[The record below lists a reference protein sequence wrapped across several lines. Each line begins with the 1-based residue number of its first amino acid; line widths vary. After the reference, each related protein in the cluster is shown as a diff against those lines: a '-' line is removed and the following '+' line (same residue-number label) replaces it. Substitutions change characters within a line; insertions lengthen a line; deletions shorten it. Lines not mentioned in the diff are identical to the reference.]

1 MAVING
7 TMFTTNLLV
16 ADTNYTLNGTQEVL
30 VTPSSS
36 ACGLE
41 LQVNSTNVH
50 GGLAFCISRLT
61 GAQIAQ
67 MATDGNAVN
76 GMLVYNTTTNEFNYF
91 VNGVWVTTAGAGA
104 ITVPGVTTINAV
116 VLWGDAT
123 GTTLLNS
130 TVLISVAGAITG
142 VLDIDAG
149 NGTVGDPTYAFT
161 NSANTGMWRSA
172 ANTIDFSTNGLEAL
186 QILPVVAA
194 VNWLA
199 ISPSATG
206 TPLLLSAL
214 GTDANIGIQLIPNG
228 TGAVIV
234 PSGTAAHPGIAF
246 PGSLTTGM
254 FSSAVNTVDFATNGL
269 EAFQILPVG
278 AAVNWVSVSPSA
290 TNTPVLVSAKG
301 TDGNIGIGLIA
312 KGTGGIQHPVGA
324 ITTPGITFTG
334 NTNTGMWRSAA
345 NTIDFSTNGLHALQ
359 ILPVA
364 ISVNFLSISPSAS
377 TTPLLLTANG
387 TDANIGIS
395 LVTKGTGGVIHQAGL
410 VGTPSITFTGDLTT
424 GLYHTAASVIGTT
437 IAGTAVSQW
446 SVTGLSIG
454 AVANID
460 GSAPTNTL
468 SIANGSA
475 PAGQAPA
482 ATIELYSTAS
492 TSNAMPVTTLGLAG
506 NGAVDV
512 AVAITA
518 GNLLFSMPIV
528 VNGTTYYIPLSL
540 LQS

>member
-16 ADTNYTLNGTQEVL
+16 ADSNYTYNGTEEIL
-30 VTPSSS
+30 VTPSSA

-41 LQVNSTNVH
+41 LQINSTSLH

-67 MATDGNAVN
+67 IATDGNAVN
-76 GMLVYNTTTNEFNYF
+76 GMLVYNTTTNVFNYY
-91 VNGVWVTTAGAGA
+91 VNGAWVTTAGGGA
-104 ITVPGVTTINAV
+104 INVPGVTTVTAV
-116 VLWGDAT
+116 VLWGDAVG
-123 GTTLLNS
+123 GTLTNS
-130 TVLISVAGAITG
+130 TVLISGAGAVTG

-149 NGTVGDPTYAFT
+149 NGTVGDPTYSFT
-161 NSANTGMWRSA
+161 NSGSTGMWRSA

-199 ISPSATG
+199 ISPSATT
-206 TPLLLSAL
+206 TPVLLSAL
-214 GTDANIGIQLIPNG
+214 GSDANIGIRLVPNG

-234 PSGTAAHPGIAF
+234 PVGTAAHPGIAF

-254 FSSAVNTVDFATNGL
+254 FSSAANTVDFATNGL

-278 AAVNWVSVSPSA
+278 AAVNWVAVSPSA
-290 TNTPVLVSAKG
+290 TTTPVLISALG
-301 TDGNIGIGLIA
+301 TDANIGIHLVA
-312 KGTGGIQHPVGA
+312 KGTGSVIVPNGA
-324 ITTPGITFTG
+324 VTTPSIAFSSSLT
-334 NTNTGMWRSAA
+334 TGMYRSAA

-364 ISVNFLSISPSAS
+364 VSVNFLSISPSAT

-387 TDANIGIS
+387 TDANIGID
-395 LVTKGTGGVIHQAGL
+395 LVAKGTGGIIHPTGL

-454 AVANID
+454 AAANTD
-460 GSAPTNTL
+460 ASAPTNTL
-468 SIANGSA
+468 SIANGTA
-475 PAGQAPA
+475 PSGAAPA
-482 ATIELYSTAS
+482 ATIELYSIAS

-506 NGAVDV
+506 HGSLDV

-518 GNLLFSMPIV
+518 ANLLYSIPIV
-528 VNGTTYYIPLSL
+528 INGTTYYIPLSL